1 MRLVGGLN
9 ASKWKVGIRRSL
21 QELPIRKLRM
31 RCRQNASLARC
42 LRYQWG
48 CGIAVALLIPAVLS
62 AQNRDLDRGPGPD
75 AEKSRVTMHGV
86 VLNATSNEPL
96 PRALVRLAGDG
107 GTAALTDGEG
117 RYELADVPT
126 GPQLIEVLKP
136 GFLDEI
142 GEAAA
147 LGGADAREFAHTVI
161 VTRETSDVTF
171 RMEPANAIHGQ
182 VQLSTGDVAEGIEI
196 TLLRQMVESGRLVW
210 QMASTAK
217 TNVEGAYR
225 FGGLP
230 DGVYALYSAPALD
243 DDPGGPFQGSPPMDS
258 KLPYSQ
264 ERGGYPSQFYPEAR
278 DLAGAAKIQLQ
289 NGEQTEANLM
299 LTREIFHAV
308 TVTVASPASAD
319 GQNKNGQD
327 FSPDRPGTTLS
338 AIVTDGE
345 GHALP
350 YVAQYDPTAH
360 TVGALLPDGSYTLI
374 ATAGRPRMIARR
386 GGLDREDGPYTGAVE
401 FSVNGHAL
409 TNLRLALANA
419 PRYSLQVNLEG
430 NSAASQETRSS
441 AAATLALNRSEL
453 VLTVS
458 QTGSWAVEGGMST
471 FAVGPLTGPLHMMF
485 TPPGTYWVH
494 TNLSDKRY
502 CADSLLAGGS
512 NLGREP
518 LTVGVS
524 SSPTPLTLNL
534 RDDCADLTLTLPA
547 TAAGSGMG
555 EEPFYTVYVVPDF
568 DSTQDV
574 IPQTLRASNGGQI
587 TLQGLTPG
595 SYHVYIFNK
604 PVALAYRE
612 RAVRDALPQRGQTI
626 GLMPGQTANLLLEVA
641 AHQ

>member
-1 MRLVGGLN
+1 MTLL
-9 ASKWKVGIRRSL
+9 
-21 QELPIRKLRM
+21 LP
-31 RCRQNASLARC
+31 
-42 LRYQWG
+42 
-48 CGIAVALLIPAVLS
+48 ALLS
-62 AQNRDLDRGPGPD
+62 AQSPDLVRDPGAD
-75 AEKSRVTMHGV
+75 TAKSRVTVHGV
-86 VLNATSNEPL
+86 VLNAASDEPL
-96 PRALVRLAGDG
+96 PRALVRLAGDEG
-107 GTAALTDGEG
+107 AAALTDGEG

-136 GFLDEI
+136 GFLDEM

-147 LGGADAREFAHTVI
+147 LEGADAREFAHTVI

-196 TLLRQMVESGRLVW
+196 TLLRQMVEGGRLVW

-217 TNVEGAYR
+217 TNGEGAYR
-225 FGGLP
+225 FGGLS

-243 DDPGGPFQGSPPMDS
+243 DEPGGPFQGSPPMDS
-258 KLPYSQ
+258 KLPHSE

-278 DLAGAAKIQLQ
+278 DLAGAAKIELRT
-289 NGEQTEANLM
+289 GEQTEANLL

-308 TVTVASPASAD
+308 TVTVASPGSSG
-319 GQNKNGQD
+319 GQNTNGQD
-327 FSPDRPGTTLS
+327 VSPDRPGTTLS

-350 YVAQYDPTAH
+350 YVAQYDPATH
-360 TVGALLPDGSYTLI
+360 TVSTLLPDGSYTLI

-401 FSVNGHAL
+401 FSVNGHAVA
-409 TNLRLALANA
+409 NLRLALANA

-430 NSAASQETRSS
+430 NSAASQETRSNA
-441 AAATLALNRSEL
+441 AAATFALNRSEL

-471 FAVGPLTGPLHMMF
+471 FGVGPLTGPLHMMF

-502 CADSLLAGGS
+502 CAGSLLAGGS

-524 SSPTPLTLNL
+524 SSPIPLTLNL
-534 RDDCADLTLTLPA
+534 REDCADLTLTLPA
-547 TAAGSGMG
+547 TAAGSGTG

-574 IPQTLRASNGGQI
+574 IPQTLRASNGGKI

-595 SYHVYIFNK
+595 SYHIYIFNK
-604 PVALAYRE
+604 PVALAYHE
-612 RAVRDALPQRGQTI
+612 RAVLDALPQRGQTI
-626 GLMPGQTANLLLEVA
+626 ALTPGQTANLLLEVS
-641 AHQ
+641 AH